1 MVEQTHNFSS
11 LEVGHASKTRK
22 ERSKKKGNKGGGVKE
37 KRDVRRGEGREG
49 TGGGRRGAEEPLRYL
64 AYMASYFSALSVRES
79 SPKLLHQNLVTKEM
93 KG

>member
-22 ERSKKKGNKGGGVKE
+22 ERSKEKGNKGGGVKE

-49 TGGGRRGAEEPLRYL
+49 RGGRRGAEEPLRYL
-64 AYMASYFSALSVRES
+64 ADMASYFSALSVRES